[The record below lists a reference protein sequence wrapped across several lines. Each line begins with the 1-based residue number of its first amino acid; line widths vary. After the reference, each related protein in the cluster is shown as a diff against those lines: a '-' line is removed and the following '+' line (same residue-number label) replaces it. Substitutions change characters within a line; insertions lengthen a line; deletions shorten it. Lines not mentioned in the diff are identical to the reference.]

1 MITSTFAL
9 RSAIAFLISAC
20 LLAGCGGSKVL
31 KESEPLAVTQS
42 LATTSDQRLAATLD
56 WVIVR
61 DGPGTWAK
69 NVDWDEYLM
78 RAQNLGDSSIQ
89 ITDIT
94 VVDSLGTKVEPAEDR
109 KQLVKGT
116 KKTKKRYKGEDLKV
130 RAGAGAG
137 TMIVAGAVTGAAAAS
152 LGAAAVFGSTAVA
165 GAALGGLLL
174 APVIAVGGVMRGVN
188 NSKVNNQIE
197 LRQTL
202 LPLEIPARAEVRLDV
217 FFPLAPS
224 PKRVELVYTDATGEH
239 SLVIDTSTA
248 LDGLHIDAPED

>member
-1 MITSTFAL
+1 MKTSTLAL
-9 RSAIAFLISAC
+9 RSAIAFFFSAC
-20 LLAGCGGSKVL
+20 LLAGCAGTKVL
-31 KESEPLAVTQS
+31 KETEPLVVTQS
-42 LATTSDQRLAATLD
+42 LAATSDQRLAATLD

-78 RAQNLGDSSIQ
+78 RVQNLGDSSIRV
-89 ITDIT
+89 TKVT
-94 VVDSLGTKVEPAEDR
+94 VVDSLGTRVESADDR
-109 KQLVKGT
+109 EQLVKGT

-137 TMIVAGAVTGAAAAS
+137 TMLVAGAVTAMTVISIGPAVVFLSSAA
-152 LGAAAVFGSTAVA
+152 A

-174 APVIAVGGVMRGVN
+174 APVIVVGGVMRGVN

-197 LRQTL
+197 LRRTV
-202 LPLEIPARAEVRLDV
+202 LPLEIPASEELGLDV

-224 PKRVELVYTDATGEH
+224 PKMVELVYIDATGQH
-239 SLVIDTSTA
+239 KLIIDTSTA